1 VDLRAMRL
9 QMLKRVL
16 FPREVCLGRG
26 SVERLACLDPARVL
40 VVTGSSAKRNGTL
53 DRLKAQLKDAAA
65 LDVLELESGEPRAAA
80 ITSARER
87 VAGFAPQWI
96 VAVGGGAVLDGAK
109 FLWAQLEHPDL
120 VFGGKAM
127 PIGPLRGKARF
138 VAIPTTA
145 GSGSEASQA
154 AVLAADDGTKIPYV
168 SPHWVPDIVIL
179 DPVLTV
185 SLSREITVATGFDAL
200 THAVESAVSSLGNP
214 FLRTLSATSVGLV
227 LRHLPVA
234 AENPQDLNAR
244 GGMLE
249 AAFLAGLCQ
258 GMTSTGAAHALSHA
272 ASKLHSAP
280 HGAATGF
287 FLLPTMR
294 WNRKKNAAVY
304 DDLAA
309 GCGVAD
315 GAALEAALFDLIT
328 RVGLPQKFEQLVG
341 RVPDAAEKQILA
353 ETAAKDVCLRT
364 NACRLGTAELTQLL
378 AEIT

>member
-16 FPREVCLGRG
+16 FPPEVCVGKG
-26 SVERLACLDPARVL
+26 SIERLACLDPARVL
-40 VVTGSSAKRNGTL
+40 VVTGRSGRHSGAL
-53 DRLKAQLKDAAA
+53 DLVTAQLKDAAA
-65 LDVLELESGEPRAAA
+65 REVLELEGGEPRAAS
-80 ITSARER
+80 ISAQREK
-87 VAGFAPQWI
+87 VAAFAPEWI
-96 VAVGGGAVLDGAK
+96 VAVGGGAVLDAAK
-109 FLWAQLEHPDL
+109 FLWAQWEHPDL
-120 VFGGKAM
+120 TFSGKAA

-154 AVLAADDGTKIPYV
+154 AVLAGDDGTKIPYV
-168 SPHWVPDIVIL
+168 SPHWVPDIAIL
-179 DPVLTV
+179 DPTLAV
-185 SLSREITVATGFDAL
+185 SLPRETTVATGFDAL
-200 THAVESAVSSLGNP
+200 THAVESAVSSLSNP

-227 LRHLPVA
+227 LRHLPA
-234 AENPQDLNAR
+234 ATENPQDLIAR
-244 GGMLE
+244 SGMLE

-258 GMTSTGAAHALSHA
+258 SMTSTGAAHALSHA

-294 WNRKKNAAVY
+294 WNRKQNAAVY
-304 DDLAA
+304 DELAA
-309 GCGVAD
+309 GCGLGD
-315 GAALEAALFDLIT
+315 GAALEAALLNLVA

-341 RVPDAAEKQILA
+341 RVPDPAERQTLA

-364 NACRLGTAELTQLL
+364 NACRLGTPELAQLL
-378 AEIT
+378 AEIS